1 MQWYIMKLRA
11 FDSNTSEWVELNPC
25 QLMNAEDS
33 MSLRVVFGK
42 NIKPSKLSF
51 LLGTD
56 SLTNVS
62 AFFEGPLDPIHGMYW
77 AWNSGFI
84 NFKLEGTQTDLA
96 TPGQRFEYHIG
107 GYLPHQKTVQYV
119 ELQIPSDYENE
130 SLKVGMKIDKLL
142 NDWDVKSHP
151 AIMMPGPHAVRFAAQ
166 LPALFFVFD
175 P

>member
-1 MQWYIMKLRA
+1 
-11 FDSNTSEWVELNPC
+11 
-25 QLMNAEDS
+25 MNSEDS

-42 NIKPSKLSF
+42 NIKPSKLSL

-56 SLTNVS
+56 SLSNVS

-84 NFKLEGTQTDLA
+84 NFKLEGTQKNLA
-96 TPGQRFEYHIG
+96 TLGQGFEYHIG
-107 GYLPHQKTVQYV
+107 GYLPHQKTAQYI
-119 ELQIPSDYENE
+119 ELEIPPDNENE
-130 SLKVGMKIDKLL
+130 SVKVGIKMDKLL
-142 NDWDVKSHP
+142 NTWDVKSHP
-151 AIMMPGPHAVRFAAQ
+151 TIMLPGPQAVRFAEQ